1 MFMIF
6 LNTLVPNTRGFSVEV
21 CSGFNSIHQPQSQYT
36 YSPEMWDYSTLQ
48 FFRYNPPDGVSYETA
63 SAEEIPCRNT
73 AAQRRKESLLA
84 AIALHWSDSRVTVLC
99 PFCSKTHVH
108 GISHF
113 RYHGA
118 TGWRI
123 QDDLG
128 RYIYDGPSPTRCDS
142 RVAQCEKKDSDVDI
156 EYVIIFPFENDCRV
170 AGLSFEI
177 ERIPDDDD
185 TKLEERFRTVG
196 LKTIPADVLEELE
209 SCYPDESSEPS
220 ELADRLQDVALEDGD
235 YDIISERDG
244 VEEVMTE
251 RASVYLA
258 SAACCG
264 SVNEMRPYLEGSP
277 NPTALLQFKD
287 KDGLSLLALAVPNGH
302 RKAVE
307 YLLELGSNVNVTD
320 AKGRTPLMEAA
331 LWSHPKIVE
340 LLLEAGADGSLKDRR
355 GMTAG
360 NLAEESE
367 RNDRERHKRHSK
379 YSEDP
384 FIKKRHRRLIRAL
397 LKHTPAMSTS
407 TGIQPDLADLTDAF
421 FYKSLSAATIS
432 LVIPRQGIEILTQ
445 SKTAAVLVRGGAF
458 PPVVAVS
465 GRTNPVH
472 SEFRSPEAGYLRLN
486 EGYWGGVENFAI
498 AEAIGFSFESDRRD
512 KAGVEG
518 SFNASHAEAQLMC
531 FFVTR
536 NYIFRNFEAGQ
547 VQYGDDFLQLF
558 MLQERNRQAK
568 IIVSQEPCPSC
579 RALRDRI
586 LDRLGIDFSLS
597 ECSG

>member
-1 MFMIF
+1 M
-6 LNTLVPNTRGFSVEV
+6 VR
-21 CSGFNSIHQPQSQYT
+21 
-36 YSPEMWDYSTLQ
+36 LQ
-48 FFRYNPPDGVSYETA
+48 
-63 SAEEIPCRNT
+63 
-73 AAQRRKESLLA
+73 
-84 AIALHWSDSRVTVLC
+84 
-99 PFCSKTHVH
+99 
-108 GISHF
+108 
-113 RYHGA
+113 
-118 TGWRI
+118 
-123 QDDLG
+123 
-128 RYIYDGPSPTRCDS
+128 
-142 RVAQCEKKDSDVDI
+142 RVAIREWLTVKKKDSDVAI

-177 ERIPDDDD
+177 EGIPNDDDDDD
-185 TKLEERFRTVG
+185 TKLKERFRTVG

-220 ELADRLQDVALEDGD
+220 ELVDRLQDVALEDGD

-251 RASVYLA
+251 RGSVYLA

-264 SVNEMRPYLEGSP
+264 SVNEMRRYLEGSP

-307 YLLELGSNVNVTD
+307 YLLELGPNVNVTD

-340 LLLEAGADGSLKDRR
+340 LLLEAGADSSLKDRR

-407 TGIQPDLADLTDAF
+407 TGMQPDLADLTDAF
-421 FYKSLSAATIS
+421 FYKSLPAATIS

-445 SKTAAVLVRGGAF
+445 CKTAAVLVRGGAS

-531 FFVTR
+531 FFVRR

>member
-6 LNTLVPNTRGFSVEV
+6 LNTVVPNTRGFIVKV
-21 CSGFNSIHQPQSQYT
+21 CSGFNSIHQRQSHYT

-73 AAQRRKESLLA
+73 AAQRRRESLLA
-84 AIALHWSDSRVTVLC
+84 AIALHWSDN
-99 PFCSKTHVH
+99 K
-108 GISHF
+108 
-113 RYHGA
+113 HGA
-118 TGWRI
+118 TGWRV

-128 RYIYDGPSPTRCDS
+128 RYIYD
-142 RVAQCEKKDSDVDI
+142 DSDVAI

-177 ERIPDDDD
+177 ERIPNDDDDD
-185 TKLEERFRTVG
+185 TKLKERFRTVG

-235 YDIISERDG
+235 YDIISKRDG

-251 RASVYLA
+251 RASVYL
-258 SAACCG
+258 
-264 SVNEMRPYLEGSP
+264 
-277 NPTALLQFKD
+277 FKD
-287 KDGLSLLALAVPNGH
+287 KDGLSLLALAVPNGY

-331 LWSHPKIVE
+331 LWGHPKIVE
-340 LLLEAGADGSLKDRR
+340 LLLEAGADSSLKDRR

-367 RNDRERHKRHSK
+367 RNDQERHKRFFK

-384 FIKKRHRRLIRAL
+384 FVKKRHRRLIRAL
-397 LKHTPAMSTS
+397 LKHTPALSTS
-407 TGIQPDLADLTDAF
+407 TGIQPHLADLTDAF
-421 FYKSLSAATIS
+421 FYKSLPAATIS

-445 SKTAAVLVRGGAF
+445 SKTTAVLIRGDAF

-465 GRTNPVH
+465 GRTNPVDP
-472 SEFRSPEAGYLRLN
+472 EFRSPEAGYLRLN
-486 EGYWGGVENFAI
+486 KG
-498 AEAIGFSFESDRRD
+498 
-512 KAGVEG
+512 
-518 SFNASHAEAQLMC
+518 H
-531 FFVTR
+531 
-536 NYIFRNFEAGQ
+536 
-547 VQYGDDFLQLF
+547 
-558 MLQERNRQAK
+558 
-568 IIVSQEPCPSC
+568 
-579 RALRDRI
+579 
-586 LDRLGIDFSLS
+586 
-597 ECSG
+597 